1 MEASR
6 GTQGFLLAAGI
17 GLGIALAFLE
27 KGASVVLVSR
37 NLEKMRAAVPDKFQS
52 GKSAG
57 PASAK
62 SGSYTAHF
70 VAQDLTTVCA
80 PADHVCSITSKE
92 D

>member
-1 MEASR
+1 MEASK
-6 GTQGFLLAAGI
+6 GKAGFLLAAGI

-37 NLEKMRAAVPDKFQS
+37 SLEKMRAAVPDKLQI

-62 SGSYTAHF
+62 SGTAHF

-80 PADHVCSITSKE
+80 PADCVCSSTSKE